1 MSIGNNQNQ
10 KKYLRVIWKVSRII
24 VRDINHQKGT
34 ITTFIRGKQIEETIG
49 SEPVQ
54 VGNREEERSQK
65 VIVMVERVVVE

>member
-49 SEPVQ
+49 SEPV
-54 VGNREEERSQK
+54 
-65 VIVMVERVVVE
+65 